1 MATDFKNL
9 IDINGLTVF
18 KQEND
23 KLYATKAEKTAIET
37 RVKALEDDDS
47 AANTIEI
54 VKVNNVALVPDASKA
69 VNVTVPTAVTDL
81 SDASTYAKTDAIP
94 TKISDLTNDNN
105 TVTDASYVHTDNN
118 FTNALLTKLNG
129 ITDAAEVNA
138 IDKIKVNNVEQTITN
153 KTVDITAVE
162 GTTNGTIK
170 IAGTDVAVHGLGSAA
185 YADADN
191 LGEDNVIET
200 VKVNNVALT
209 PDANKAVNV
218 SVPTTVAELTDAS
231 NYALTANLGTAAAV
245 NTESA
250 VANDGNVPTG
260 AAVIVFVEGKGYQT
274 SAQVAAIVEAYGY
287 ATETYVN
294 TAIGNANHL
303 RSSLVT
309 TLPAS
314 GETNIL
320 YLVPDD
326 GGKSNKDM
334 YIWDSTGNQ
343 FVLVGNTEV
352 DLTGYALKS
361 QFSVATTAQIQALF
375 AA

>member
-1 MATDFKNL
+1 MATNFQNL
-9 IDINGLTVF
+9 VDINGLTVF

-69 VNVTVPTAVTDL
+69 VNITVPTAVTDL
-81 SDASTYAKTDAIP
+81 SDASTYAKTYDIP

-129 ITDAAEVNA
+129 IADAAEVNA

-185 YADADN
+185 YADADD

-200 VKVNNVALT
+200 VKVNNVALV
-209 PDANKAVNV
+209 PDANRAVNV
-218 SVPTTVAELTDAS
+218 TVPTAVTDLPDAA
-231 NYALTANLGTAAAV
+231 NYALKADLGTAAAV
-245 NTESA
+245 NTEST

-260 AAVIVFVEGKGYQT
+260 AAVITFVEGKGYQT
-274 SAQVAAIVEAYGY
+274 STQVATIVEAYGY
-287 ATETYVN
+287 ATETYVG

-303 RSSLVT
+303 QASVVAS
-309 TLPAS
+309 LPAT
-314 GETNIL
+314 GQTNIL

-334 YIWDSTGNQ
+334 YIWDSTGSQ

-352 DLTGYALKS
+352 DLTGYALES